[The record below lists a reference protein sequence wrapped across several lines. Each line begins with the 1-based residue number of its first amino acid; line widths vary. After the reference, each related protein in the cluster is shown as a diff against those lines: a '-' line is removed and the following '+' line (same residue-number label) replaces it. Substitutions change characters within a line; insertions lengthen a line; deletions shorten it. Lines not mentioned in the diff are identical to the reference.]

1 MYEQE
6 KIKPYNGLGEKGR
19 LVERMF
25 DSIAP
30 TYDTLNHRLSLN
42 IDKGWRKQAIKQL
55 LPFAPKTGT

>member
-42 IDKGWRKQAIKQL
+42 IDKGWRKRAIKQL
-55 LPFAPKTGT
+55 